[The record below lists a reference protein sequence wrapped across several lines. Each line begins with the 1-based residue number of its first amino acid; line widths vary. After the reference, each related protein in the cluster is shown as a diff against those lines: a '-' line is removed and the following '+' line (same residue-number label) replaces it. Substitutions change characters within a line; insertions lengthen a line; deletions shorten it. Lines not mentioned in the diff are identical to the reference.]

1 MEHPVFGV
9 PPVDLSPY
17 HSPDAFG
24 FSHLI
29 GLEATGRGFCYLDE
43 LDCPGGLRIT

>member
-9 PPVDLSPY
+9 PPIDLSPY

-24 FSHLI
+24 LI
-29 GLEATGRGFCYLDE
+29 GLEPTGRGFCYLDE